1 MDIELT
7 PSACARIA
15 EIVAAEGRQGLRLSV
30 KEAGCSG
37 LEYVMET
44 VDAARAGDLERTYDD
59 FTLYVDADAYARA
72 LKGLKLDFQQDLLS
86 SAFIYD
92 NPNEKGTCGCGL
104 SFSV

>member
-7 PSACARIA
+7 ASAVERIA
-15 EIVAAEGRQGLRLSV
+15 SIVAGSDKRALRLSV

-37 LEYVMET
+37 LEYVMDT
-44 VDAARAGDLERTYDD
+44 VNEPQSGDMQQSYDG
-59 FTLYVDADAYARA
+59 FILYVDADSYEKA

-86 SAFIYD
+86 SAFVYH
-92 NPNEKGTCGCGL
+92 NPNEKGSCGCGQ